1 MKKYNLSIY
10 LLWIAIIALAF
21 CQFIRVEPLVVWSS
35 ETYMGIFVAL
45 MGIAVAVIIGYQAIT
60 ATDIKKEI
68 QEQKQKNEELREE
81 IMCYKKQISEN
92 EQSFKNT
99 FEEEIKTVKSKNSEL
114 EIHADKILSSTQESV
129 AILNALIIEN
139 QNDSGIAFDAFEK
152 MHEALLFGLEYESK
166 NIDFIFSKLR
176 QYGSA
181 IQTLTFGAG
190 FSYSNNTAYYC
201 CTQYSGK
208 SLRSV
213 LDEKFLPPIKEIE
226 NKIRNHKLF
235 SSISH
240 DYSVLMEQFYER
252 IDICAT
258 RHFPKD
264 AKEMDEKF
272 K

>member
-1 MKKYNLSIY
+1 MKQKFV
-10 LLWIAIIALAF
+10 WIAIAVLAL

-60 ATDIKKEI
+60 ANDIKKELR
-68 QEQKQKNEELREE
+68 EQKQDNEYLREE
-81 IMCYKKQISEN
+81 IKRYKEQISETIQSLKSKFN
-92 EQSFKNT
+92 EDINT
-99 FEEEIKTVKSKNSEL
+99 VNTKNSEL

-139 QNDSGIAFDAFEK
+139 QNGPGIAFDAFEK
-152 MHEALLFGLEYESK
+152 MHEALFFGLEYESK

-176 QYGSA
+176 QYGSK
-181 IQTLTFGAG
+181 IYTLTFGGG

-201 CTQYSGK
+201 TAPFSGK

-213 LDEKFLPPIKEIE
+213 LDEKFLPTIKETE
-226 NKIRNHKLF
+226 AKIRGHKLF

-240 DYSVLMEQFYER
+240 DYSVLMEQFYNR
-252 IDICAT
+252 IDTCAT
-258 RHFPKD
+258 RHFPKGIE
-264 AKEMDEKF
+264 EMDEKF